1 MALQIAYADK
11 FGTDHPEAYAKIS
24 KVIIEGD
31 NVSIDVCVYA
41 SQKARDEGKLPLWG
55 PQGFNV
61 VQPAAVQP
69 EQPIPIE
76 PEEHGPSLP
85 AQPAR
90 PIPILMESAV
100 NADTVTKADTYT
112 WLKTQ
117 ELFANSI
124 DV

>member
-24 KVIIEGD
+24 RTIIDGD
-31 NVSIDVCVYA
+31 NVSVDVCIYA
-41 SQKARDEGKLPLWG
+41 SQQARNDGKLPLWG

-69 EQPIPIE
+69 EQPEIEEPKPGQPIK
-76 PEEHGPSLP
+76 P
-85 AQPAR
+85 APA
-90 PIPILMESAV
+90 ILMEPAV